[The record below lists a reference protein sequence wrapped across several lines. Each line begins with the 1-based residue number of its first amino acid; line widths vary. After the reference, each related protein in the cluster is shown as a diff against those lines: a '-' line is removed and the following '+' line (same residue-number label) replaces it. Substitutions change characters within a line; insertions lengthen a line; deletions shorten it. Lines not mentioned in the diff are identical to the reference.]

1 MQPRVTAILVAR
13 NGAAYLDRTLAAL
26 TRQVRRPDS
35 LVVVDAGST
44 DATSALLAAAQ
55 PTQFVSGRGK
65 PTLGDAI
72 ARGLA
77 AAAPSDTGASG
88 ADNDWLWLLAHDNAP
103 EPRALA
109 ELLGAVEIA
118 PSVAVAGPKL
128 MRWDRPDTIASY
140 GSTLTRFG
148 TSVELVVDELD
159 QAQHDRSSDLL
170 ALAAGGLLV
179 RRSVWAKLG
188 GFDPALPHV
197 DAALDFCIRVRLAG
211 HRIVGVPGAR
221 VASAGGPESFGRG
234 EVSRATHARFAR
246 SAQLHR
252 RLTYAPAAA
261 VPVHWL
267 SLVPLAVTR
276 SIADLLGK
284 NPGAIAGEFSAA
296 FAAAFGT
303 GVAASRSNLRRERSL
318 GWGVIAP
325 FRMRSREV
333 HELRANRRDARA
345 ASEVGEAPRAR
356 AAFLS
361 GGGAWVVLALAAV
374 GALMFGPL
382 LAATSVVGGGLE
394 PLNASLAALWSNV
407 GYGWRDVGAG
417 FVGAADPFAWVLAVL
432 GTLTFWSPSLSIV
445 VLYLVA
451 LPLAA
456 LGAWWAATRV
466 AERAWA
472 PAVAAVL
479 WALAPP
485 FLSSLT
491 TGHLGAVIAHLLLP
505 WLVVALLG
513 SARTWSAAA
522 ASALLMAG
530 IGASAPSLIPVL
542 LLGWLAWIVSH
553 PTRIHRMVAIPLPL
567 VVLFAPLAIHQFLA
581 GTPLAIFADPGAVVQ
596 SDAVS
601 GWQLALAS
609 PGGNLSGWDAVLPD
623 LGAPIVVAAL
633 LAPLAALA
641 VLALFL
647 PGARRAVPAM
657 AIALV
662 GFVTAVIG
670 SHLAVSFDGATPVT
684 IWTGAA
690 LSVFWLGL
698 VASAAIA
705 LEAIGRAI
713 VLPALALMLTVATLA
728 WPLILASLTG
738 AVAIE
743 AGTGRMLPAFVTAEA
758 ANNPAL
764 GTLEFVAEADG
775 GIAVELHRGTGTTLD
790 DESTLASTATTATDA
805 QKRLAI
811 LAGNLASRSGFDSA
825 AELDAL
831 GIGFVVAAPAT
842 GEAAED
848 TYSRVAE
855 SLDANPNFTGVGSTA
870 FGYLW
875 RYEPTAAAEPIDTD
889 RGALGTIIVVTEGI
903 LLGALF
909 LLAVPTPGRRRVA
922 ATVTDDEDELAT
934 DFDEDNND

>member
-35 LVVVDAGST
+35 LIVVDAGSN
-44 DATSALLAAAQ
+44 DATTALLASSR
-55 PTQFVSGRGK
+55 PTTFVTASGRS
-65 PTLGDAI
+65 TLGEAI
-72 ARGLA
+72 AQGLA
-77 AAAPSDTGASG
+77 AAGASD
-88 ADNDWLWLLAHDNAP
+88 ADNDWVWLLTHDNAP

-128 MRWDRPDTIASY
+128 MRWDRPDTIAAY
-140 GSTLTRFG
+140 GSTITRFG
-148 TSVELVVDELD
+148 ASVDLVVDELD
-159 QAQHDRSSDLL
+159 QAQHDRSSDIL

-197 DAALDFCIRVRLAG
+197 DAALDFCVRVRLAG
-211 HRIVGVPGAR
+211 HRIVGVPAAR
-221 VASAGGPESFGRG
+221 VASAGGPETFGRG
-234 EVSRATHARFAR
+234 EVSRATRARFDR

-267 SLVPLAVTR
+267 SLVPLAITR
-276 SIADLLGK
+276 SIAHLLGK
-284 NPGAIAGEFSAA
+284 NPGAIGGEFSAA

-303 GVAASRSNLRRERSL
+303 GIAASRTNLRRERSL
-318 GWGVIAP
+318 GWSVIAP
-325 FRMRSREV
+325 FRMPWREV
-333 HELRANRRDARA
+333 RELRANRREARA
-345 ASEVGEAPRAR
+345 VSELVAADAPRAR

-382 LAATSVVGGGLE
+382 LAASSVVGGGLE
-394 PLNASLAALWSNV
+394 PLNANLGAIWANV
-407 GYGWRDVGAG
+407 GYGWHTVGAG
-417 FVGAADPFAWVLAVL
+417 IVGPADPFTWVLAVL

-472 PAVAAVL
+472 PAAAAVL

-513 SARTWSAAA
+513 SSRSWASAA
-522 ASALLMAG
+522 ASALLMAA

-542 LLGWLAWIVSH
+542 VLGWIAWIVSH
-553 PTRIHRMVAIPLPL
+553 PTRIHRMIAIPLPL
-567 VVLFAPLAIHQFLA
+567 VVLFAPLAVHQILA

-596 SDAVS
+596 SLEVS

-609 PGGNLSGWDAVLPD
+609 PGGDFSGWTAVLPG
-623 LGAPIVVAAL
+623 LGAPLVVAIL
-633 LAPLAALA
+633 LIPLAGLA

-647 PGARRAVPAM
+647 PGSRRAVPAM

-662 GFVTAVIG
+662 GFGTAVVG

-705 LEAIGRAI
+705 LEAIGRAV
-713 VLPALALMLTVATLA
+713 VLPALALMLTIGALA

-738 AVAIE
+738 AVPIE

-758 ANNPAL
+758 ANNANL
-764 GTLEFVAEADG
+764 GTLEIVAQPDG
-775 GIAVELHRGTGTTLD
+775 GISVELHRGTGTTLD
-790 DESTLASTATTATDA
+790 DESTLASTSTSASEA
-805 QKRLAI
+805 QQRIAI

-831 GIGFVVAAPAT
+831 GIGFVVSGPAT
-842 GEAAED
+842 GEAAEE
-848 TYSRVAE
+848 TRTRVVE
-855 SLDANPNFTGVGSTA
+855 SLDANPNFTAVGSTE

-875 RYEPTAAAEPIDTD
+875 RYETSATADPIDTD
-889 RGALGTIIVVTEGI
+889 RGVLGTVIIVTQGI

-922 ATVTDDEDELAT
+922 ATVTDDEDELAA

>member
-35 LVVVDAGST
+35 LIVVDAGSS
-44 DATSALLAAAQ
+44 DATTALLGSAQ
-55 PTQFVSGRGK
+55 PTTFVTARSRS
-65 PTLGDAI
+65 TLGQSI
-72 ARGLA
+72 AQGLA
-77 AAAPSDTGASG
+77 AAGASDT
-88 ADNDWLWLLAHDNAP
+88 DNDWLWLLTHDNAP
-103 EPRALA
+103 DPRALA

-128 MRWDRPDTIASY
+128 MRWDRPDTIAAY
-140 GSTLTRFG
+140 GSTITRFG
-148 TSVELVVDELD
+148 ASVDLVVDELD

-188 GFDPALPHV
+188 GFDPALAHV

-211 HRIVGVPGAR
+211 HRIVGVPAAR
-221 VASAGGPESFGRG
+221 VASAGGPETFGRG
-234 EVSRATHARFAR
+234 EVSRATLARFDR

-276 SIADLLGK
+276 SIAHLVGK
-284 NPGAIAGEFSAA
+284 NPGAIGGEFSAA
-296 FAAAFGT
+296 FAAAFGK

-318 GWGVIAP
+318 GWGAIAP
-325 FRMRSREV
+325 FRMPWREV
-333 HELRANRRDARA
+333 RELRANRREARA
-345 ASEVGEAPRAR
+345 VTELVAGDAPRAR
-356 AAFLS
+356 APFIS
-361 GGGAWVVLALAAV
+361 GGGAWIVIALAAV

-382 LAATSVVGGGLE
+382 LAATSLVGGGLE
-394 PLNASLAALWSNV
+394 PLSANLAALWANV
-407 GYGWRDVGAG
+407 GYGWHDVAGG
-417 FVGAADPFAWVLAVL
+417 FVGASDPFAWVLAVL
-432 GTLTFWSPSLSIV
+432 GTLTFWAPSFSIV
-445 VLYLVA
+445 VLYLLA
-451 LPLAA
+451 LPLAG

-472 PAVAAVL
+472 PAVAGVL

-491 TGHLGAVIAHLLLP
+491 TGHIGAVIAHLLLP

-513 SARTWSAAA
+513 SSRNWSAAA
-522 ASALLMAG
+522 ASALLMAA

-542 LLGWLAWIVSH
+542 LLGWIAWIVSH
-553 PTRIHRMVAIPLPL
+553 PTRIHRMIAIPLPL
-567 VVLFAPLAIHQFLA
+567 IVLFAPLAVHQFIA
-581 GTPLAIFADPGAVVQ
+581 GTPLAIFADPGVVVQ
-596 SDAVS
+596 SLEVS

-609 PGGNLSGWDAVLPD
+609 PGGNFSGWAAVLPGF
-623 LGAPIVVAAL
+623 GAPLIVAGL
-633 LAPLAALA
+633 LIPLAALA

-647 PGARRAVPAM
+647 PGARRAVPSM
-657 AIALV
+657 GIALV
-662 GFVTAVIG
+662 GFLTAVVS
-670 SHLAVSFDGATPVT
+670 SHVAVSFDGATPVT

-698 VASAAIA
+698 VASAVIA
-705 LEAIGRAI
+705 LEALGRAV
-713 VLPALALMLTVATLA
+713 VLPALALLLTVSVLA

-738 AVAIE
+738 SVAVE

-758 ANNPAL
+758 ANNANL
-764 GTLEFVAEADG
+764 GTLEVAAQPDG

-790 DESTLASTATTATDA
+790 DQSTLASTSTSASDT
-805 QKRLAI
+805 QQRLAI

-831 GIGFVVAAPAT
+831 GIGFVVADPAT
-842 GEAAED
+842 GEAAEE
-848 TYSRVAE
+848 TRTRVVE
-855 SLDANPNFTGVGSTA
+855 SLDANPNFTAVGSTE

-875 RYEPTAAAEPIDTD
+875 RYETSATPEAIDTD
-889 RGALGTIIVVTEGI
+889 RGALGTIIVVVQAI

-922 ATVTDDEDELAT
+922 ATVTDDEDELAA

>member
-35 LVVVDAGST
+35 LIVVDAGSN
-44 DATSALLAAAQ
+44 DATTALLASSR
-55 PTQFVSGRGK
+55 PTTFVTASGRS
-65 PTLGDAI
+65 TLGEAI
-72 ARGLA
+72 AQGLA
-77 AAAPSDTGASG
+77 AAGASD
-88 ADNDWLWLLAHDNAP
+88 ADNDWVWLLTHDNAP

-128 MRWDRPDTIASY
+128 MRWDRPDTIAAY
-140 GSTLTRFG
+140 GSTITRFG
-148 TSVELVVDELD
+148 ASVDLVVDELD
-159 QAQHDRSSDLL
+159 QAQHDRSSDIL

-197 DAALDFCIRVRLAG
+197 DAALDFCVRVRLAG
-211 HRIVGVPGAR
+211 HRIVGVPAAR
-221 VASAGGPESFGRG
+221 VASAGGPETFGRG
-234 EVSRATHARFAR
+234 EVSRATRARFDR

-267 SLVPLAVTR
+267 SLVPLAITR
-276 SIADLLGK
+276 SIAHLLGK
-284 NPGAIAGEFSAA
+284 NPGAIGGEFSAA

-303 GVAASRSNLRRERSL
+303 GIAASRTNLRRERSL

-325 FRMRSREV
+325 FRMPWREV
-333 HELRANRRDARA
+333 RELRANRREARA
-345 ASEVGEAPRAR
+345 VSELVAADAPRAR

-382 LAATSVVGGGLE
+382 LAASSIVGGGLE
-394 PLNASLAALWSNV
+394 PLNANLGAIWANV
-407 GYGWRDVGAG
+407 GYGWHTVGAG
-417 FVGAADPFAWVLAVL
+417 FVGPADPFTWVLAVL

-472 PAVAAVL
+472 PAAAAVL

-491 TGHLGAVIAHLLLP
+491 AGHLGAVIAHLLLP

-513 SARTWSAAA
+513 SSRSWASAA
-522 ASALLMAG
+522 ASALLMAA

-542 LLGWLAWIVSH
+542 VLGWIAWIVSH
-553 PTRIHRMVAIPLPL
+553 PTRIHRMIAIPLPL
-567 VVLFAPLAIHQFLA
+567 VMLFAPLAVHQILA

-596 SDAVS
+596 SLEAS

-609 PGGNLSGWDAVLPD
+609 PGGDFSGWTAVLPG
-623 LGAPIVVAAL
+623 LGAPLVVAIL
-633 LAPLAALA
+633 LIPLAGLA

-647 PGARRAVPAM
+647 PGSRRAVPAM

-662 GFVTAVIG
+662 GFVTAVVG

-705 LEAIGRAI
+705 LEAIGRAV
-713 VLPALALMLTVATLA
+713 VLPALALMLTVGALA

-738 AVAIE
+738 AVPIE

-758 ANNPAL
+758 ANNANL
-764 GTLEFVAEADG
+764 GTLEIVAQPDG
-775 GIAVELHRGTGTTLD
+775 GISVELHRGTGTTLD
-790 DESTLASTATTATDA
+790 DESTLASTSTSASEA
-805 QKRLAI
+805 QQRIAI

-831 GIGFVVAAPAT
+831 GIGFVVSGPAT
-842 GEAAED
+842 GEAAEE
-848 TYSRVAE
+848 TRTRVVE
-855 SLDANPNFTGVGSTA
+855 SLDANPNFTAVGSTE

-875 RYEPTAAAEPIDTD
+875 RYETSATADPIDTD
-889 RGALGTIIVVTEGI
+889 RGVLGTVIIVTQGI

-922 ATVTDDEDELAT
+922 ATVTDDEDELAA

>member
-35 LVVVDAGST
+35 LIVVDAGSSDST
-44 DATSALLAAAQ
+44 TALLAAAQ
-55 PTQFVSGRGK
+55 PTKFVTARDRSTFGQS
-65 PTLGDAI
+65 I
-72 ARGLA
+72 AEGLA
-77 AAAPSDTGASG
+77 AAGASDTDS
-88 ADNDWLWLLAHDNAP
+88 DWIWLLAHDNAP

-140 GSTLTRFG
+140 GSTVTRFG
-148 TSVELVVDELD
+148 ASVDLVVDELD

-188 GFDPALPHV
+188 GFDPALPHI
-197 DAALDFCIRVRLAG
+197 DAALDFCVRVRLAG

-221 VASAGGPESFGRG
+221 VASAGGPETFGRG
-234 EVSRATHARFAR
+234 DVSRATRARFAR

-261 VPVHWL
+261 VPLHWL
-267 SLVPLAVTR
+267 SLVPLAISR
-276 SIADLLGK
+276 SIAHLVGK
-284 NPGAIAGEFSAA
+284 NPGAIGGEFSAA

-303 GVAASRSNLRRERSL
+303 GIAASRSNLRRERSL

-325 FRMRSREV
+325 FRMPWREV
-333 HELRANRRDARA
+333 RELRANRREARA
-345 ASEVGEAPRAR
+345 VTEIGEAPRPR
-356 AAFLS
+356 APFIS
-361 GGGAWVVLALAAV
+361 GGGAWVVIALAAV
-374 GALMFGPL
+374 GALMFSPL
-382 LAATSVVGGGLE
+382 LAASSIVGGGLE
-394 PLNASLAALWSNV
+394 PLNANLGALWANV
-407 GYGWRDVGAG
+407 GYGWHTVGAG
-417 FVGAADPFAWVLAVL
+417 FVGASDPFAWVLAVL

-472 PAVAAVL
+472 PAVSAVL

-491 TGHLGAVIAHLLLP
+491 TGHLGAVVAHLLLP
-505 WLVVALLG
+505 WLVVALFG
-513 SARTWSAAA
+513 SSRSWASAA

-542 LLGWLAWIVSH
+542 VLGWVAWIVSH
-553 PTRIHRMVAIPLPL
+553 PKRIHRMIAIPLPL
-567 VVLFAPLAIHQFLA
+567 VALFAPLAVHQFVA
-581 GTPLAIFADPGAVVQ
+581 GTPLAIFADPGVVVQ
-596 SDAVS
+596 SLEVS

-609 PGGNLSGWDAVLPD
+609 PGGDFGGWAAVLPG
-623 LGAPIVVAAL
+623 LGAPLVVGAL

-641 VLALFL
+641 VLALFV
-647 PGARRAVPAM
+647 PGSRRAVPAM
-657 AIALV
+657 VVAFV
-662 GFVTAVIG
+662 GFVTAVVG
-670 SHLAVSFDGATPVT
+670 SHVAVSFDGATPVT

-705 LEAIGRAI
+705 LEAIGRAV
-713 VLPALALMLTVATLA
+713 VLPALALILTIGVLA
-728 WPLILASLTG
+728 WPLVLASLTG
-738 AVAIE
+738 AVPIE

-758 ANNPAL
+758 ANDPNL
-764 GTLEFVAEADG
+764 GTLQIVAQPDG

-790 DESTLASTATTATDA
+790 DESTLVSTSTSPSEA
-805 QKRLAI
+805 QQRLAI

-831 GIGFVVAAPAT
+831 GIGFVVADPAT
-842 GEAAED
+842 GEAAEE
-848 TYSRVAE
+848 TRTRVVE
-855 SLDANPNFTGVGSTA
+855 SLDANPNFTAVGSTE

-875 RYEPTAAAEPIDTD
+875 RYETSATADPIDTD
-889 RGALGTIIVVTEGI
+889 RGALGTVIVVSQGI

-909 LLAVPTPGRRRVA
+909 LLAVPTPGRRRIA
-922 ATVTDDEDELAT
+922 ATVTDDEDDLAVE
-934 DFDEDNND
+934 FDEDNND

>member
-35 LVVVDAGST
+35 LIVVDAGSNDST
-44 DATSALLAAAQ
+44 TALLASSQ
-55 PTQFVSGRGK
+55 PTTFVTASGRS
-65 PTLGDAI
+65 TLGQAI
-72 ARGLA
+72 AQGLA
-77 AAAPSDTGASG
+77 AAAPSDT
-88 ADNDWLWLLAHDNAP
+88 DNDWIWLLTHDNAP

-128 MRWDRPDTIASY
+128 MRWDRPDTIAAY

-148 TSVELVVDELD
+148 ASVDLVVDELD

-197 DAALDFCIRVRLAG
+197 DAALDFCVRVRLAG
-211 HRIVGVPGAR
+211 HRIVGVPAAR
-221 VASAGGPESFGRG
+221 VASAGGPETFGRG
-234 EVSRATHARFAR
+234 EVSRATRARFDR

-267 SLVPLAVTR
+267 SLVPLAITR
-276 SIADLLGK
+276 SIAHLLGK
-284 NPGAIAGEFSAA
+284 NPGAIGGEFSAA

-303 GVAASRSNLRRERSL
+303 GIAASRTNLRRERSL

-325 FRMRSREV
+325 FRMPWREV
-333 HELRANRRDARA
+333 RELRANRREARA
-345 ASEVGEAPRAR
+345 VTELVAADAPRAR

-361 GGGAWVVLALAAV
+361 GGGAWVVIALAGI

-382 LAATSVVGGGLE
+382 LAATSIVGGGLE
-394 PLNASLAALWSNV
+394 PLDANLGAIWANV
-407 GYGWRDVGAG
+407 GYGWHTVGAG
-417 FVGAADPFAWVLAVL
+417 FVGPADPFTWVLAVL

-472 PAVAAVL
+472 PAAAAVL

-513 SARTWSAAA
+513 SSRSWASAA
-522 ASALLMAG
+522 ASALLMAA

-542 LLGWLAWIVSH
+542 VLGWLAWIVSH
-553 PTRIHRMVAIPLPL
+553 PTRIHRMIAIPLPL
-567 VVLFAPLAIHQFLA
+567 VVLFAPLAVHHILA
-581 GTPLAIFADPGAVVQ
+581 ATPLAIFADPGAVVQ
-596 SDAVS
+596 SLEVS

-609 PGGNLSGWDAVLPD
+609 PGGDFSGWAAVLPG
-623 LGAPIVVAAL
+623 LGAPLAVAML
-633 LAPLAALA
+633 LIPLAGLA

-647 PGARRAVPAM
+647 PGSRRAVPAM

-662 GFVTAVIG
+662 GFVTAVVG
-670 SHLAVSFDGATPVT
+670 SHVAVSFDGATAVT

-698 VASAAIA
+698 VASAAVA
-705 LEAIGRAI
+705 LEAIGRAV
-713 VLPALALMLTVATLA
+713 VLPALALMLTIGALA

-738 AVAIE
+738 GVPIE

-758 ANNPAL
+758 ANNANL
-764 GTLEFVAEADG
+764 GTLEIVAQPDG
-775 GIAVELHRGTGTTLD
+775 GISVELHRGTGTTLD
-790 DESTLASTATTATDA
+790 DESTLASTSASASEA
-805 QKRLAI
+805 QQRIAI

-831 GIGFVVAAPAT
+831 GIGFVVSGPAT
-842 GEAAED
+842 GEAAEE
-848 TYSRVAE
+848 TRTRVVE
-855 SLDANPNFTGVGSTA
+855 SLDANPNFTAVGSTE

-875 RYEPTAAAEPIDTD
+875 RYETSATADPIDTN
-889 RGALGTIIVVTEGI
+889 RGVLGTVIIVTQGI

-922 ATVTDDEDELAT
+922 ATVTDDEDELAA

>member
-35 LVVVDAGST
+35 LIVVDAGSN
-44 DATSALLAAAQ
+44 DATTALLASSR
-55 PTQFVSGRGK
+55 PTTFVTASGRS
-65 PTLGDAI
+65 TLGEAI
-72 ARGLA
+72 AQGLA
-77 AAAPSDTGASG
+77 AAGASD
-88 ADNDWLWLLAHDNAP
+88 ADNDWVWLLTHDNAP

-128 MRWDRPDTIASY
+128 MRWDRPDTIAAY
-140 GSTLTRFG
+140 GSTITRFG
-148 TSVELVVDELD
+148 ASVDLVVDELD
-159 QAQHDRSSDLL
+159 QAQHDRSSDIL

-197 DAALDFCIRVRLAG
+197 DAALDFCVRVRLAG
-211 HRIVGVPGAR
+211 HRIVGVPAAR
-221 VASAGGPESFGRG
+221 VASAGGPETFGRG
-234 EVSRATHARFAR
+234 EVSRATRARFDR

-267 SLVPLAVTR
+267 SLVPLAITR
-276 SIADLLGK
+276 SIAHLLGK
-284 NPGAIAGEFSAA
+284 NPGAIGGEFSAA

-303 GVAASRSNLRRERSL
+303 GIAASRTNLRRERSL

-325 FRMRSREV
+325 FRMPWREV
-333 HELRANRRDARA
+333 RELRANRREARA
-345 ASEVGEAPRAR
+345 VSELVAADAPRAR

-382 LAATSVVGGGLE
+382 LAASSIVGGGLE
-394 PLNASLAALWSNV
+394 PLNANLGAIWANV
-407 GYGWRDVGAG
+407 GYGWHTVGAG
-417 FVGAADPFAWVLAVL
+417 FVGPADPFTWVLAVL

-472 PAVAAVL
+472 PAAAAVL

-513 SARTWSAAA
+513 SSRSWASAA
-522 ASALLMAG
+522 ASALLMAA

-542 LLGWLAWIVSH
+542 VLGWIAWIVSH
-553 PTRIHRMVAIPLPL
+553 PTRIHRMIAIPLPL
-567 VVLFAPLAIHQFLA
+567 VVLFAPLAVHQILA

-596 SDAVS
+596 SLEVS

-609 PGGNLSGWDAVLPD
+609 PGGDFSGWTAVLPG
-623 LGAPIVVAAL
+623 LGAPLVVAIL
-633 LAPLAALA
+633 LIPLAGLA

-647 PGARRAVPAM
+647 PGSRRAVPAM

-662 GFVTAVIG
+662 GFVTAVVG
-670 SHLAVSFDGATPVT
+670 SHLAVSFDGVTPVT

-705 LEAIGRAI
+705 LEAIGRAV
-713 VLPALALMLTVATLA
+713 VLPALALMLTIGALA

-738 AVAIE
+738 AVPIE

-758 ANNPAL
+758 ANNANL
-764 GTLEFVAEADG
+764 GTLEIVAQPDG
-775 GIAVELHRGTGTTLD
+775 GISVELHRGTGTTLD
-790 DESTLASTATTATDA
+790 DESTLASTSTSASEA
-805 QKRLAI
+805 QQRIAI

-831 GIGFVVAAPAT
+831 GIGFVVSGPAT
-842 GEAAED
+842 GEAAEE
-848 TYSRVAE
+848 TRTRVVE
-855 SLDANPNFTGVGSTA
+855 SLDANPNFTAVGSTE

-875 RYEPTAAAEPIDTD
+875 RYETSATADPIDTD
-889 RGALGTIIVVTEGI
+889 RGVLGTVIIVTQGI

-922 ATVTDDEDELAT
+922 ATVTDDEDELAA